1 VRLISLRYYR
11 SACLGC
17 LFVLLSVSVLATTVS
32 SSVAGHEDAVTIELS
47 WQGEA
52 DLALWL
58 TAPSG
63 EIIRPTH
70 PFGETLPVWLEQT
83 DASEHSAV
91 RQRLHIDHQL
101 APGDYRIA
109 LQLVA
114 EAAAEAVDAAGVR
127 FQLTM
132 RQYGRVIRQLN
143 GRLRNNSERQNSA
156 EIIWRL
162 NAAGHWNS
170 NLPLA
175 LLREQFQGVWQLQ
188 SSEQTRVYIRLQGQ
202 SMELQ
207 IYEDGECQ
215 WLALQDAVTLPGG
228 LRWQQEQL
236 WLHTAFFSD
245 LLYGVVGEDEFLP
258 MQQASWPEGECEGM
272 SF

>member
-17 LFVLLSVSVLATTVS
+17 LFLLLSVSVLASAVS
-32 SSVAGHEDAVTIELS
+32 TSVTGHDEAVTIELS
-47 WQGEA
+47 WQGSTASE
-52 DLALWL
+52 LWL
-58 TAPSG
+58 MAPSG

-114 EAAAEAVDAAGVR
+114 EAAEEAVDASGVR

-143 GRLRNNSERQNSA
+143 GRLRNNSERQNSPD
-156 EIIWRL
+156 IIWRL
-162 NAAGHWNS
+162 NAAEHWNS

-188 SSEQTRVYIRLQGQ
+188 SAEQTRVYIRLQGQ

-207 IYEDGECQ
+207 VYEYSECQ

-245 LLYGVVGEDEFLP
+245 LLYGAVGEDEFLP

>member
-1 VRLISLRYYR
+1 MRLFNARYYQ
-11 SACLGC
+11 AVCVGC
-17 LFVLLSVSVLATTVS
+17 MLLLHCMSGFAASVDASD
-32 SSVAGHEDAVTIELS
+32 DAVTIELS

-114 EAAAEAVDAAGVR
+114 EAAAEPVDAAGVR

-156 EIIWRL
+156 EVIWRL
-162 NAAGHWNS
+162 NAVGHWNS

-188 SSEQTRVYIRLQGQ
+188 SAEQTWVYIRLQGQ

-207 IYEDGECQ
+207 VYEDGECQ